1 MTDPDSPNN
10 AVTVKDSPRGA
21 SSNGQPLKGILVYAS
36 TIFVGAF
43 LLFQVQLIISKYILP
58 WFGGAPAVWTTCNL
72 VFQVLL
78 LAGYLYAHLLT
89 SRMSLPVQV
98 KTHLTLMA
106 VSFLILAGL
115 ALLWPS
121 PITAGSGWK
130 PLDASRP
137 VWDIVILLTIS
148 IGVPFFIL
156 ATTSPLLQ
164 RWLSQARGG
173 SPYRLFALS
182 NAGSLLGLLSYPF
195 IIEPNVPL
203 IRQAWIWSAGYLVYI
218 LLAALCAMLFWRM
231 RGHLTDPP
239 SPPEIAALQTPNEI
253 RPSLGVRVL
262 WLSLAACGCAMF
274 LATTNM
280 ICQEIAVIP
289 FLWVLPLSLYLITFI
304 VCFDS
309 SRWYTRGLFHP
320 LYAVAPLLFFLIKK
334 SHVLPQVGGYCIAMV
349 VVCMI
354 CHGELARL
362 KPSNRHLTS
371 FYLMVAAG
379 GAVGGVF
386 VALIAPLIFPAFW
399 EFQIALWTCG
409 ALITIVL
416 FRDRNSWFHSG
427 PFWPLLFLMA
437 ATGGIIETFRVYIPS
452 TPVSIYRIFAWGMWC
467 LAAMPVI
474 WIFFGFRASPV
485 RFRWTRAYSMVFLAL
500 LGATSVFQLRYQVQG
515 SFSRFRSFF
524 GAFRLE
530 KNISCLTLKHGTTTH
545 GWQIQDGTWDKAAV
559 GYYTTNT
566 GIGMLLWNH
575 PRLTQNGQ
583 GADLRVGVVGLGVG
597 TMAAYGRTGDYF
609 CFYEIDPAVEKMSL
623 GIKPTFTYLKN
634 SLARVEVVMGDAR
647 LSMEREAAM
656 GELKKFDVIVLDAF
670 NSDSIPIH
678 LMSREAMAIYLK
690 HLRDQDS
697 VVVFHISNRVLD
709 LTPVLRGLAKEFNLS
724 LVIADSYDQSTYS
737 TWGLL
742 SRSTTALNIE
752 RLQRIARQTV
762 EGAPSVLWTDDNSN
776 LLRVVKKD
784 AWW

>member
-1 MTDPDSPNN
+1 MNDTDSLNN
-10 AVTVKDSPRGA
+10 VVAMEDLPRGT
-21 SSNGQPLKGILVYAS
+21 SSNGQPLGRVLVYAS
-36 TIFVGAF
+36 TIFIGAF

-78 LAGYLYAHLLT
+78 LGGYLYAHLLT
-89 SRMSLPVQV
+89 SRMALSGQI
-98 KTHLTLMA
+98 KTHLLLIGI
-106 VSFLILAGL
+106 SFLMLAGL

-137 VWDIVILLTIS
+137 VWDIVILLSVS
-148 IGVPFFIL
+148 IGVPFFML
-156 ATTSPLLQ
+156 STTSPLLQ
-164 RWLSQARGG
+164 RWLSLAGGG

-182 NAGSLLGLLSYPF
+182 NAGSLLGLVIYPF

-203 IRQAWIWSAGYLVYI
+203 NRQAWIWSAGYVIYI
-218 LLAALCAMLFWRM
+218 LMAALCAMFFWRI
-231 RGHLTDPP
+231 RDNLTDPP
-239 SPPEIAALQTPNEI
+239 KVAAPQVPDEN
-253 RPSLGVRVL
+253 RPSPGVHVL
-262 WLSLAACGCAMF
+262 WLSLAACGCTMF

-309 SRWYTRGLFHP
+309 SRWYRRGIFHP
-320 LYAVAPLLFFLIKK
+320 LYALTPLLFFLAKK

-349 VVCMI
+349 MVCMI

-362 KPSNRHLTS
+362 KPSNRYLTS

-399 EFQIALWTCG
+399 EFQIALWACG
-409 ALITIVL
+409 ALIMFVL
-416 FRDRNSWFHSG
+416 FYDRNSWFHRGSS
-427 PFWPLLFLMA
+427 WPLFFLMA
-437 ATGGIIETFRVYIPS
+437 AAGVVIEACRHYIPS
-452 TPVSIYRIFAWGMWC
+452 APVSIYRIFAWGIWG
-467 LAAMPVI
+467 LAAMPVL
-474 WIFFGFRASPV
+474 WVFFGCRSSPV
-485 RFRWTRAYSMVFLAL
+485 RFRWTRAYAIALLVF
-500 LGATSVFQLRYQVQG
+500 LGATSAFQLRFQLQG
-515 SFSRFRSFF
+515 SYARFRSFF

-530 KNISCLTLKHGTTTH
+530 KSGSYLTLKHGTTTH
-545 GWQIQDGTWDKAAV
+545 GWQIQDGIWDKAAV

-566 GIGMLLWNH
+566 GIGVLLWNH

-597 TMAAYGRTGDYF
+597 TMAAYGRAGDYF
-609 CFYEIDPAVEKMSL
+609 CFYEIDPAVQKMSL
-623 GIKPTFTYLKN
+623 GDKPTFTYLKN
-634 SLARVEVVMGDAR
+634 SSANVHVVMGDAR
-647 LSMEREAAM
+647 LSMEREAAT
-656 GELKKFDVIVLDAF
+656 GDLQKFDVIVLDAF

-678 LMSREAMAIYLK
+678 LMTREAMAIYLK
-690 HLRDQDS
+690 HLRDQNS

-709 LTPVLRGLAKEFNLS
+709 LAPVLRGLAREFNLS
-724 LVIADSYDQSTYS
+724 LVIADSFDQDTYS

-742 SRSTTALNIE
+742 SRSSTALKIE
-752 RLQRIARQTV
+752 KLQRIAEQTA

-776 LLRVVKKD
+776 LFRVVKKD